1 MCMMVKNEEK
11 RLRVSLDSVRGHVD
25 SLIIYDT
32 GSTDCTLDVIES
44 FSKDSGIRVH
54 LKQGEFVDF
63 STSRNA
69 LLEFAHTVDVDY
81 LLLLDC
87 NDELKGGEFIRGE
100 LQKYPEKEAFLL
112 FQEWLAGTKTTKYR
126 NVRLIK
132 NKVPWT
138 YKKTVHEYIS
148 RDGPGGEPNPVKVDP
163 RIIIYQDRN
172 KDDDKTS
179 KRFRRDKDLLL
190 KAVDIPEPDS
200 RDVFYLAQTFAC
212 LNEHEDAVKWYL
224 KRAEMEG
231 FWEEKFQANL
241 RAGDIYLEHLK
252 DWNRALPCFMKALE
266 IDKRAE
272 PLIKIGSYYRNQGQF
287 LLSHLFLKLATEL
300 PYPDY
305 ATLFVEKSDYDYQ
318 RWHLLGIVSYYVHKD
333 EDGEKAARMAI
344 ATGIDTY
351 QNEQNLKFYL
361 DRKERE
367 DFERKIQLHSL
378 QSNSGSE
385 LTATGNGHNTATGA
399 ICRPGETKAN
409 FVNRRHQE
417 IKLANPRKLPRDI
430 DSQISREWKANRL
443 KVAQQQQFGNNTSK
457 NES

>member
-1 MCMMVKNEEK
+1 MSNLQRSPTVAMCMMVKNEEK
-11 RLRVSLDSVRGHVD
+11 RLRVSLESVKEHVD
-25 SLIIYDT
+25 ALIIYDT
-32 GSTDCTLDVIES
+32 GSTDSTLSILDT
-44 FSKDSGIRVH
+44 FSKESKIPLH
-54 LKQGEFVDF
+54 IKQGEFVDF
-63 STSRNA
+63 SVSRNV
-69 LLEFAHTVDVDY
+69 LLEFANTINIDY

-87 NDELKGGEFIRGE
+87 NDELKGGEFIRDE
-100 LQKYPEKEAFLL
+100 LKKYPEKEAFLL

-148 RDGPGGEPNPVKVDP
+148 RDGPDGEPNPVKLDP

-190 KAVDIPEPDS
+190 KAVDVPEPDS

-212 LNEHEDAVKWYL
+212 LQEHEDAVKWYL
-224 KRAEMEG
+224 KRADMEG

-266 IDKRAE
+266 IDKRVE
-272 PLIKIGSYYRNQGQF
+272 PLVKIGSYYRNQGQF

-300 PYPDY
+300 PYPEY

-333 EDGEKAARMAI
+333 EDGEKAARMAL
-344 ATGIDTY
+344 ATGIDAQ
-351 QNEQNLKFYL
+351 QNEQNLKFYIE
-361 DRKERE
+361 RREKEE
-367 DFERKIQLHSL
+367 AERQRQL
-378 QSNSGSE
+378 QAFNSPPDSA
-385 LTATGNGHNTATGA
+385 LKN
-399 ICRPGETKAN
+399 IYRPGESKLEFTH
-409 FVNRRHQE
+409 RRHQE
-417 IKLANPRKLPRDI
+417 IKLANPRKLARDI
-430 DSQISREWKANRL
+430 DSQISREWSFYRKKL
-443 KVAQQQQFGNNTSK
+443 LSK
-457 NES
+457 G